1 METTNTPVA
10 PEPSETSVT
19 DPQMES
25 GSVEEGGET
34 QREATSAQDTL
45 EETQATDAAVS
56 ESPTEEAP
64 VAEKEETGEDSV
76 EEDEGIK
83 AAEGEE
89 AGEGEP
95 APHPMEALTEE
106 DFQLRQFRRGQMIRG
121 TIIAKTKDEI
131 IVDIGGK
138 SEGIVPPH
146 DLSRLDEEFL
156 DQLSEGDEIVAYVLT
171 PEGREGQVVL
181 SLSKARSEYEWERM
195 ARLQEENATVEAKV
209 VEANRGGV
217 VVQVG
222 HLRGFVPASHIVPRP
237 ETRDADSPENR
248 FMPLVGQ
255 TLQAKILE
263 VNRKRQRLIL
273 SEKEAD
279 KEAREARK
287 RELLKELRQ
296 GEVRRGRVTS
306 LTKFGAFVDLGGV
319 DGLIHISELSWGR
332 VEHPSEV
339 LKVGDEVDVLILDV
353 DEERERVSLSL
364 RRLLPK
370 PWETVLER
378 YAIGQVV
385 EGIVTRVVPFGAFVR
400 LDDGIEGLVHI
411 SELAN
416 RFVNHPH
423 EVVKEG
429 DRVQVRILNIDP
441 ENRRMGLSIRQV
453 DEDEYV
459 EVDWEVADDE
469 DIGEESGTWEALSSV
484 LTDEASEFGEAQV
497 PEESGAESTADVE
510 EEIPSGGDPEEPS
523 TT

>member
-1 METTNTPVA
+1 METTNTPVT
-10 PEPSETSVT
+10 PEPSVQEETPKSAPQSEPPPETTGEETSSEVA
-19 DPQMES
+19 PSQ
-25 GSVEEGGET
+25 ET
-34 QREATSAQDTL
+34 PEP
-45 EETQATDAAVS
+45 TQAPEDVVADSSA
-56 ESPTEEAP
+56 PEAP
-64 VAEKEETGEDSV
+64 VAETV
-76 EEDEGIK
+76 EEE
-83 AAEGEE
+83 APTTPSEEGEVE
-89 AGEGEP
+89 EGEAEE

-121 TIIAKTKDEI
+121 IIISKTDSEI
-131 IVDIGGK
+131 VVDIGGK

-146 DLSRLDEEFL
+146 DLARLDEEFL
-156 DQLSEGDEIVAYVLT
+156 NELNEGDEIVAYVLT

-209 VEANRGGV
+209 TEANRGGV

-222 HLRGFVPASHIVPRP
+222 LLRGFIPASHLVARP
-237 ETRDADSPENR
+237 ETRGAASPEER
-248 FMPLVGQ
+248 FASLVGQ

-273 SEKEAD
+273 SEKEAE
-279 KEAREARK
+279 KEARQARR
-287 RELLKELRQ
+287 REVLQELRK

-306 LTKFGAFVDLGGV
+306 LTNFGAFVDLGGV

-339 LKVGDEVDVLILDV
+339 VKVGDEVDVLVLDV
-353 DEERERVSLSL
+353 DQERERVSLSL

-370 PWETVLER
+370 PWETALER

-385 EGIVTRVVPFGAFVR
+385 EGTVTRVMPFGAFVR

-429 DRVQVRILNIDP
+429 DRVQVRILSIDP
-441 ENRRMGLSIRQV
+441 DNKRMGLSIKQV
-453 DEDEYV
+453 DEEEYV
-459 EVDWEVADDE
+459 EVDWEVAD
-469 DIGEESGTWEALSSV
+469 EEEIEEVGGTWEALSSV
-484 LTDEASEFGEAQV
+484 LTDEATEPEAEPGEFVEETAEEQPTAEAKTED
-497 PEESGAESTADVE
+497 EERAES
-510 EEIPSGGDPEEPS
+510 PP